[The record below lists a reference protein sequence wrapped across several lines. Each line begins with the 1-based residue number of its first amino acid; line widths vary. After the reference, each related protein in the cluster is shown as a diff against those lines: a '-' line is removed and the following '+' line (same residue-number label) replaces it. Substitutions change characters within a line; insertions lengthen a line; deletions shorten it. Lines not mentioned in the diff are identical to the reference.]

1 MLRRRAGA
9 AGWGVVGRL
18 RALYTRPHGRDPQP
32 GHPPTPAGPAPV
44 HGGAGGVSRTP
55 VAWVFERKS
64 GRQTRPY
71 KTCYV
76 QGEAEALVAQNPER
90 FYMVVWGDIRR

>member
-1 MLRRRAGA
+1 MAELSKTARASMR
-9 AGWGVVGRL
+9 VE
-18 RALYTRPHGRDPQP
+18 TR
-32 GHPPTPAGPAPV
+32 
-44 HGGAGGVSRTP
+44 GVSRTP
-55 VAWVFERKS
+55 VAWVFESKS

>member
-1 MLRRRAGA
+1 
-9 AGWGVVGRL
+9 
-18 RALYTRPHGRDPQP
+18 
-32 GHPPTPAGPAPV
+32 
-44 HGGAGGVSRTP
+44 

>member
-1 MLRRRAGA
+1 MAELSKTARASMR
-9 AGWGVVGRL
+9 VE
-18 RALYTRPHGRDPQP
+18 TQ
-32 GHPPTPAGPAPV
+32 
-44 HGGAGGVSRTP
+44 GVSRTP

-76 QGEAEALVAQNPER
+76 QGEAEAFVAQNPER